1 MSDIVFIRRHNLAHE
16 KARALAQK
24 ITDELAAEHH
34 LKSEWHGNTLNF
46 ERTGVH
52 GEMHVGES
60 NVRLDVSLG
69 FLFKPLKAAL
79 VGHIERE
86 FDKYLPEP
94 RTQKPAKKA
103 ARKAA
108 QRS

>member
-1 MSDIVFIRRHNLAHE
+1 MSDIVFTRGHRLALAN
-16 KARALAQK
+16 ARALVQK
-24 ITDELAAEHH
+24 IADELAAEHH
-34 LKSEWHGNTLNF
+34 LKSEWHGNVLRF

-52 GEMHVGES
+52 GQMHVGES
-60 NVRLDVSLG
+60 KVRLAVTLG

-94 RTQKPAKKA
+94 RVQAPAKKA

-108 QRS
+108 HRS